1 MDSRPND
8 TGSFTHISGGAFYDV
23 AGSVNQT
30 FYSYTPRGP
39 DAVNAGPMASG
50 GSSLVVRSQRS
61 SRQATRPAAHSG
73 RNRSTHNQVADNDH
87 GSQQDTTYQQLSQ
100 HEIISSP
107 YATPSGDQ
115 HHITYPQQA
124 DNNHSFQNTTYR
136 VRGDMTVAS
145 YAGESALDFLHR
157 HVVTE
162 ALHNS
167 GESFPEPACHPGT
180 RTKIMN
186 DLMDWATDPNANP
199 VLWLHGTAGAGKS
212 AVAQEFASKCS
223 TQGYLGASFFFRR
236 GHPKRGT
243 WDGLINTIAYQLA
256 IVIPEF
262 SLPLQQIINSN
273 RLIAN
278 HSIPLQFQKSLVET
292 FRCMPQT
299 SLPLPIVVLDG
310 LDECA
315 DVKNQQQILQLFL
328 SKIQTGH
335 LPLRL
340 LVASRPETHLRKIFD
355 AAPTS
360 VICSR
365 KCLDADV
372 TAYNDIRTYLRDEFS
387 RISSEFLAQGVA
399 LDASWPGREDLEQLV
414 RRSSGVFIFAKTA
427 IRFIDDG
434 RYSHPAVRL
443 AAVMSGSPEST
454 TPLDDLYSTI
464 LSVLPHEPL
473 TLRILHVALC
483 FERPRNWNPWS
494 PDIPEECDLL
504 LGIVPGMARLIL
516 SGLHSV
522 LHIPRLSPPYSDL
535 DTIRTLHASFS
546 DYLSDVQRS
555 GKWCIQVPSLE
566 RDLLKSILHFL
577 CNPDFTHRQTLRR
590 ETTMLVKSL
599 MGNHPLDNDLLD
611 LLRQPLS
618 QDAIMEDPGV
628 WPEIVTR
635 LPPDLIKFWEERN
648 WISEFVHNFTHDE
661 KVITPCKQFD
671 PLYTAILTENPG
683 VLWFLQ
689 IALFCNRPFPHPR
702 LRGLLKRPPPGFRP
716 QEAFRPWGLTCRD
729 LKPLLSLRKQGYPA
743 YIAAAIR
750 NFLSDSKRA
759 GDLHVPLKV
768 IYEQWMLKW
777 IKFAQQPLDNEGE
790 RLICLK

>member
-8 TGSFTHISGGAFYDV
+8 TRSLTHISGGTFYEV

-30 FYSYTPRGP
+30 FYSYAPHGP
-39 DAVNAGPMASG
+39 SAVNAGPIASG

-61 SRQATRPAAHSG
+61 SRQASGTPYATRPAAHGG

-107 YATPSGDQ
+107 YATPS

-145 YAGESALDFLHR
+145 YNGESALDFLHR

-180 RTKIMN
+180 RTKFMN
-186 DLMDWATDPNANP
+186 DLMDWATDPKAKP
-199 VLWLHGTAGAGKS
+199 VLWLYGTAGAGKS

-223 TQGYLGASFFFRR
+223 TQGCLGASFFFRR

-262 SLPLQQIINSN
+262 AIPLQQIINSN

-278 HSIPLQFQKSLVET
+278 HSIPLQFQKSLIET
-292 FRCMPQT
+292 FRRMSQT
-299 SLPLPIVVLDG
+299 SFPIPIVVLDG

-315 DVKNQQQILQLFL
+315 DIKNQQQILHLFL
-328 SKIQTGH
+328 SGIQARH

-340 LVASRPETHLRKIFD
+340 LVASRPETHLRNILD
-355 AAPTS
+355 AGSTS

-365 KCLDADV
+365 KCLNADD

-387 RISSEFLAQGVA
+387 RISSEFLDQGVA
-399 LDASWPGREDLEQLV
+399 LGASWPGTEVLEQLV
-414 RRSSGVFIFAKTA
+414 GRSSGVFIYAKTA

-443 AAVMSGSPEST
+443 AAVVTGSPEST

-473 TLRILHVALC
+473 TLRILHIALC
-483 FERPRNWNPWS
+483 SALRPDSLSRS
-494 PDIPEECDLL
+494 PEDCDLL
-504 LGIVPGMARLIL
+504 LGIVPGTARLIL

-522 LHIPRLSPPYSDL
+522 LHIPRLSTPYSPFDAVH
-535 DTIRTLHASFS
+535 TLHASFI
-546 DYLSDVQRS
+546 DYLGDVQRS
-555 GKWCIQVPSLE
+555 GKWCIQLPSLE
-566 RDLLKSILHFL
+566 RDLLKSTLHFL

-590 ETTMLVKSL
+590 EATMLVIRLLGK
-599 MGNHPLDNDLLD
+599 HPLDSDLLD

-628 WPEIVTR
+628 WPEESHTR
-635 LPPDLIKFWEERN
+635 LPPDLIEFWEERN
-648 WISEFVHNFTHDE
+648 WISEFVHYFTGE
-661 KVITPCKQFD
+661 KTITPCNQLD

-689 IALFCNRPFPHPR
+689 IALFCRRPLSPLPPVFP
-702 LRGLLKRPPPGFRP
+702 LR
-716 QEAFRPWGLTCRD
+716 QAFRACGLTCRD
-729 LKPLLSLRKQGYPA
+729 LKPLLSLRKLGYPA
-743 YIAAAIR
+743 YIVAAIR
-750 NFLSDSKRA
+750 DFLSDSRRA
-759 GDLHVPLKV
+759 GDLHVPPEV

-777 IKFAQQPLDNEGE
+777 IKFAQQPLDLEGE
-790 RLICLK
+790 QLICLE